1 MFAASVPFLIHEVFH
16 IPVSPICQDIQ
27 LGNCYSGFP
36 TPAHWLMPFAQSLS
50 PHWALRPSLGASPA
64 GIARQVGGREMGV
77 VVVFV
82 FASFAAGI
90 QVLM

>member
-1 MFAASVPFLIHEVFH
+1 MFAANLPPIICEVFH
-16 IPVSPICQDIQ
+16 VPVSPICQDIQ

-64 GIARQVGGREMGV
+64 GCCPSGEMCCCVRGS
-77 VVVFV
+77 V
-82 FASFAAGI
+82 FACFAVRI
-90 QVLM
+90 RVLI